1 MNFDFQG
8 ELNTRPP
15 QDGRIN
21 QAGYCNIATLKE
33 RRSFYRLKDFMMQNY
48 SDLVLRVRGDGRM
61 YSINVHIHGEFDIM
75 WNDLWSYPLYTRGGP
90 YWQEIKVKFKFSP
103 IILRLKIKI
112 FLCRFPFPSS

>member
-90 YWQEIKVKFKFSP
+90 YWQEIKVK
-103 IILRLKIKI
+103 
-112 FLCRFPFPSS
+112 